1 MTPPARLTRP
11 PHPPYYSPLFKT
23 VAAEVE
29 KFDKNLEKSQ
39 RDLHE
44 TMPERIERKAAE
56 AEKEQEQK

>member
-1 MTPPARLTRP
+1 MTPSVSLTRP
-11 PHPPYYSPLFKT
+11 PHPPYYSPRYKT

-44 TMPERIERKAAE
+44 TMLQRIERKAAE